1 MPKQKTE
8 NEVLYKGI
16 SRWQNLDTGEIIEAD
31 EAIKRTGRNGFMIT
45 YLTAIIQLIDNL
57 GNKKME
63 VVKYI
68 LNNMEKSTNTL
79 IITTRELATK
89 SKTSKQ
95 TVIETLKALEEA
107 QIITRKTGA
116 IMIHPKLIHRG
127 NQGKEKY
134 LLARFQEWGKDS
146 DEGLD
151 I

>member
-1 MPKQKTE
+1 
-8 NEVLYKGI
+8 
-16 SRWQNLDTGEIIEAD
+16 
-31 EAIKRTGRNGFMIT
+31 
-45 YLTAIIQLIDNL
+45 
-57 GNKKME
+57 ME

-116 IMIHPKLIHRG
+116 IMIHPKLMHRG
-127 NQGKEKY
+127 KASIPTSRTNRQLQANANGQK
-134 LLARFQEWGKDS
+134 S
-146 DEGLD
+146 S
-151 I
+151 